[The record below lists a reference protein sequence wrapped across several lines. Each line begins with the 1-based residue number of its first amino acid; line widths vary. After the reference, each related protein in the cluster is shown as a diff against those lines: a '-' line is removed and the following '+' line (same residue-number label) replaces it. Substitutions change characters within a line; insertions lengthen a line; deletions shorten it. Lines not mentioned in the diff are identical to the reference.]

1 MYAVCI
7 STATMI
13 KKVQDTQGLNDY
25 KDKLS
30 QVSLLWDVYILP
42 NNVET
47 WQWHINAE
55 FNRFECCFLFV

>member
-1 MYAVCI
+1 
-7 STATMI
+7 MI
-13 KKVQDTQGLNDY
+13 KKVQDTQGLNHY

-47 WQWHINAE
+47 WQWRINAE